1 MTPTVRFRQRRLGA
15 TILAAAVAFAL
26 SACSSS
32 NQEAAPASAP
42 APAAAATAQ
51 AGAPAAPAAA
61 AAPSAKFVAYAAAIP
76 ATPGNAQCALDTI
89 NAKPAADTAPLATGS
104 DVVFG
109 GWAGNGKG
117 QAANGF
123 LLVLK
128 GAQSYSA
135 PVATDVARPDVA
147 KALSSDG
154 MANSGFG
161 LTASLVGVAAGS
173 YQAFIVD
180 PADANNVCDLHR
192 SITVQ

>member
-1 MTPTVRFRQRRLGA
+1 MTIHTLRLRQREFGA
-15 TILAAAVAFAL
+15 TILAAAMAVAL

-42 APAAAATAQ
+42 AASATTQDGGAAT
-51 AGAPAAPAAA
+51 PAAPA
-61 AAPSAKFVAYAAAIP
+61 SKFATYTAAIS
-76 ATPGNAQCALDTI
+76 ATPANGQCALDAI
-89 NAKPAADTAPLATGS
+89 NTKPASDVTSLAAGS

-135 PVATDVARPDVA
+135 PIVTEVARADVV

-154 MANSGFG
+154 MANSGYN
-161 LTASLVGVAAGS
+161 LAASLAGVAAGS
-173 YQAFIVD
+173 YQLFIVA
-180 PADANNVCDLHR
+180 PADTTNACDLHH